1 MISRLSFSF
10 SQWFTS
16 RDGDCDLFCCPND
29 SSSNN
34 LSQFWAF
41 FVPIQLWFIAW
52 DVYHKT
58 LVVTVLWVQK
68 GRGGDGPMVR
78 VLTFYS
84 VDLSS
89 ILLSLQFYSVK
100 LRQFMMDNNQICCN
114 NWVDAYKPAPPST
127 KELRGLQLTSRNSN
141 CTQTHSFILWL
152 FNLSH
157 MIIPDK
163 LSICS
168 LGVVICPPSSPPHPH
183 SYDVWLPSRETKIA
197 AIILNSSGKSKH
209 FFTF

>member
-1 MISRLSFSF
+1 MPFSF
-10 SQWFTS
+10 TYLACSNRSSVRRGRGVRARTWGTWHERRYGNHSQAK
-16 RDGDCDLFCCPND
+16 
-29 SSSNN
+29 
-34 LSQFWAF
+34 LS
-41 FVPIQLWFIAW
+41 VICR
-52 DVYHKT
+52 
-58 LVVTVLWVQK
+58 

-141 CTQTHSFILWL
+141 CTQTHSFIL
-152 FNLSH
+152 
-157 MIIPDK
+157 
-163 LSICS
+163 
-168 LGVVICPPSSPPHPH
+168 
-183 SYDVWLPSRETKIA
+183 
-197 AIILNSSGKSKH
+197 
-209 FFTF
+209 